1 MQSMKRMAMGVRG
14 RQCCIMAV
22 NTDAAVKLA
31 LSPTP
36 YATLDIS
43 LGFDF
48 IGHKMGMST
57 VLISWGHRSSLN

>member
-1 MQSMKRMAMGVRG
+1 MGVRG

-22 NTDAAVKLA
+22 NTDAAVKLT

-43 LGFDF
+43 LDLDF
-48 IGHKMGMST
+48 LGRKMGMST
-57 VLISWGHRSSLN
+57 ILISWGCRSSLN